1 MADRN
6 VVGSNTFEQFRV
18 EFNELATDVGDI
30 ASITG
35 ASGII
40 ASATDVIEAVTT
52 LNTSI
57 GNTVDLPDSSGVN
70 VGRIKLGDSDDLQI
84 YHDGS
89 NSFISDGGTGEIR
102 IQTNNLNIQ
111 NAAGNES
118 MIGATEDAG
127 VALYFN
133 NSQKLVT
140 NNTGVAVTGNLTATG
155 NITADGNITLGDAD
169 TDSLTISADV
179 TSHIKPNA
187 TNTFDLGGDGK
198 EWRNLYL
205 SGFIEDENNVQLT
218 FPSVSGTIS
227 TEGFSIALATALG

>member
-140 NNTGVAVTGNLTATG
+140 NNTGVAITGNLTATG

-179 TSHIKPNA
+179 TSNIKPNA
-187 TNTFDLGGDGK
+187 SNTFDLGGDGK